1 MSDVTMRDAVKS
13 AMEGNP
19 SDFKNSVNS
28 LLMDKI
34 RQTVEIEKHKIAADF
49 MNDTQEVETDEEI

>member
-1 MSDVTMRDAVKS
+1 
-13 AMEGNP
+13 MEGNP

-34 RQTVEIEKHKIAADF
+34 KQTVEIEKHKIAADF